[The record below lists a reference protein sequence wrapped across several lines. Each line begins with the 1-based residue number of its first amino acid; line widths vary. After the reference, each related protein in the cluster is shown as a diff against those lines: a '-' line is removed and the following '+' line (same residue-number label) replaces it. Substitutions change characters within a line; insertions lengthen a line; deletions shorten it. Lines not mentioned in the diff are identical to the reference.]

1 MYASEVKKVT
11 VERQYDYVMSIIGEY
26 FESENIEAKILVDI
40 STLCDDTIDI
50 LLTDG
55 FDVIKITDDD
65 NDGKAIMYEISW
77 ENSAENKKGEF
88 KHVNISEKLSKFNN
102 AFSGENFQN
111 LFSEL
116 FGNRNHCE
124 ADYDPT
130 EDDEGFECY
139 C

>member
-124 ADYDPT
+124 DDYDPT

>member
-11 VERQYDYVMSIIGEY
+11 VERQYDYVMSIIEEY

-40 STLCDDTIDI
+40 STLCDDTIDM

-55 FDVIKITDDD
+55 FDVTKITEDE
-65 NDGKAIMYEISW
+65 KVIIYEISW
-77 ENSAENKKGEF
+77 ENSVEDKKGEF
-88 KHVNISEKLSKFNN
+88 KHVNINEMLSKINTDAIEERILN
-102 AFSGENFQN
+102 MFSILG
-111 LFSEL
+111 
-116 FGNRNHCE
+116 GNCNHCE
-124 ADYDPT
+124 EDYDPT

>member
-26 FESENIEAKILVDI
+26 MENEDREAKIFVDI
-40 STLCDDTIDI
+40 TTLCDDTIDM

-55 FDVIKITDDD
+55 FDVTKITADE
-65 NDGKAIMYEISW
+65 KVIIYEISW
-77 ENSAENKKGEF
+77 ENSVEDKKGEF
-88 KHVNISEKLSKFNN
+88 KHINMSEKLSKFNI
-102 AFSGENFQN
+102 AFPGGNFQN

-124 ADYDPT
+124 DDYDPT

>member
-11 VERQYDYVMSIIGEY
+11 VERQYDYVMSIIEEY

-40 STLCDDTIDI
+40 STLCDDTIDM

-55 FDVIKITDDD
+55 FDVTKITADE
-65 NDGKAIMYEISW
+65 KVIIYEISW
-77 ENSAENKKGEF
+77 ENSVEDKKGEF
-88 KHVNISEKLSKFNN
+88 KHVNINEMLSKINTDAIEERISN
-102 AFSGENFQN
+102 MFSIFG
-111 LFSEL
+111 
-116 FGNRNHCE
+116 GNRNHCE
-124 ADYDPT
+124 DDYDPT

>member
-11 VERQYDYVMSIIGEY
+11 VERQYDYVMSIIEEY

-40 STLCDDTIDI
+40 STLCDDTIDM

-55 FDVIKITDDD
+55 FDVTKITADE
-65 NDGKAIMYEISW
+65 KVIIYEISW
-77 ENSAENKKGEF
+77 ENSVEDKKGEF
-88 KHVNISEKLSKFNN
+88 KHVNINEMLSKINTDAIEERISN
-102 AFSGENFQN
+102 MFSI
-111 LFSEL
+111 
-116 FGNRNHCE
+116 FGGTRNHCE
-124 ADYDPT
+124 DDYDPT

>member
-11 VERQYDYVMSIIGEY
+11 VERQYDYVMRLIEKY
-26 FESENIEAKILVDI
+26 MENEDVESKIPVDVC
-40 STLCDDTIDI
+40 TLCDDTIDI

-55 FDVIKITDDD
+55 FDVTKITEDE
-65 NDGKAIMYEISW
+65 KVIIYEISW
-77 ENSAENKKGEF
+77 ENSVEDKKGEF

-124 ADYDPT
+124 DDYDPT

>member
-11 VERQYDYVMSIIGEY
+11 VERKYDYVMRLIEKY
-26 FESENIEAKILVDI
+26 MENEDVESKIPVDVC
-40 STLCDDTIDI
+40 TLCDDTIDI

-55 FDVIKITDDD
+55 FDVTKITEDE
-65 NDGKAIMYEISW
+65 KVIIYEISW
-77 ENSAENKKGEF
+77 ENSVEDKKGEL
-88 KHVNISEKLSKFNN
+88 KHVNINEMLSKFNN

-124 ADYDPT
+124 DDYDPT